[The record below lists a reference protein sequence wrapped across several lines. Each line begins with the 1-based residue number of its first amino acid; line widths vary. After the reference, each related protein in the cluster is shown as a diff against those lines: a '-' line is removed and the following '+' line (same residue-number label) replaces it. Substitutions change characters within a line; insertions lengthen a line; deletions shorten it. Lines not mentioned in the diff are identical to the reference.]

1 VDRLLSEAGRRLEL
15 LEPYETQVLEE
26 AYRDL
31 SIELGVST
39 GEIIHPTRLA
49 LSGRTMGPG
58 LFELMAVLGKKKTLQ
73 RLELAVQF
81 IRRQA

>member
-15 LEPYETQVLEE
+15 LEPFETQVLEE